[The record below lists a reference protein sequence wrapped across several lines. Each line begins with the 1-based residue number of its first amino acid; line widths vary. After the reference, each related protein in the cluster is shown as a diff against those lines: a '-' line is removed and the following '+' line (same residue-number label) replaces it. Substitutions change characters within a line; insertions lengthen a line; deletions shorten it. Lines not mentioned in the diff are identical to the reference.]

1 MNTNVKTAGL
11 APLWCGELANYFNT
25 EGSKPESIIFSLRHA
40 TMTIATKCA
49 HPHEVEAED
58 LEQIANALDYLSE
71 IMDIVDKYE
80 TT

>member
-1 MNTNVKTAGL
+1 MSNSKSQLT
-11 APLWCGELANYFNT
+11 PRWCGELAHYFST
-25 EGSKPESIIFSLRHA
+25 EGSTPESIIFSLRHA
-40 TMTIATKCA
+40 SMTIATKCA
-49 HPHEVEAED
+49 HPQEVEAED